1 MPAKHVPIKDG
12 DLEAKALI
20 SADSGRAVNT
30 CLPARLSFFTE
41 ESENKRCPRVAALR
55 QVFID

>member
-41 ESENKRCPRVAALR
+41 ESKKQKVSSGGGPSTGVY
-55 QVFID
+55 